1 MVLPADICKAAR
13 QGDVEAIQEWFST
26 GTRDPDDEDDGPTL
40 LYYATW
46 NDHCDVMRIILA
58 HGATV
63 DGGGGGAYP
72 PLHVAANEGHCDAA
86 SLLLDHGAQ
95 INVKSGAQGTPL
107 IHAAYNGEYEMVRLL
122 LRRGAD
128 INPCDCDGDAE
139 TNARHGRYGGGPHH
153 KVADLLCDV
162 RLAGGT
168 WADYVRVPRVKLL
181 ALRVLCGQGR
191 ASTDD
196 ALLRR
201 LFPAA
206 PPAAATVKRTR
217 ADYRAAKGG
226 RLPRGIFWLILEY
239 WRSARDF
246 PEVGR

>member
-1 MVLPADICKAAR
+1 MIA
-13 QGDVEAIQEWFST
+13 
-26 GTRDPDDEDDGPTL
+26 
-40 LYYATW
+40 
-46 NDHCDVMRIILA
+46 
-58 HGATV
+58 
-63 DGGGGGAYP
+63 
-72 PLHVAANEGHCDAA
+72 AANEGHCDAA

-95 INVKSGAQGTPL
+95 INVKSRAQGTAL

-139 TNARHGRYGGGPHH
+139 TNARHGTYGGGPHQ

-226 RLPRGIFWLILEY
+226 RLPRGIFWHVFEY
-239 WRSARDF
+239 WRNGRARPWLAID
-246 PEVGR
+246 